1 MLGAVVDPSRLGENA
16 RRRAAVLAAVFA
28 VGTLLASCTTVTRT
42 SMTRTDGRLSA
53 SGRSGSGL
61 ADGATADAT
70 GGSADAGAGTGGADG
85 SAGAG
90 GAGSAAG
97 GTAGGTT
104 GGAGSNGATGGA
116 AGSSCSKT
124 IKLGVSYSSD
134 LAAGLSAVGNPSAA
148 AQAGDLVKQ
157 QQAIYQRTADDLN
170 QRGGLAGC
178 KVQLVFHDFKSL
190 GAGGFSGESQ
200 SECADFAEDKHV
212 FAVITGALENRTLIT
227 CLAQRK
233 TPVLFN
239 STQYNATSA
248 DYKTYRG
255 YLYQPT
261 YLNPDRWASFIDQ
274 YNAAGYF
281 DKGAKV
287 GILLADNGYGSNQR
301 LVEQIWK
308 PKLAALGITPVV
320 FTFKMI
326 TGYSDVSSVT
336 SQFNSAVLQ
345 FRSQG
350 VTHVMST
357 PDAGDMAIFFTQV
370 ASSQNYRPRYALN
383 SLSGAVV
390 WPTEPADQRPGAV
403 AISFTSFDLGTAP
416 DPAQLA
422 SNPASKA
429 RSDCDALFKGRNGS
443 TPMSAIYPV
452 CDQMNFLRLSLQ
464 GASDV
469 TPAALL
475 AGSER
480 LGNTM
485 SIASGF
491 SNATFGAGR
500 YDGASSTRAMLWDEP
515 SKIWKYV
522 TPPTP
527 VP

>member
-1 MLGAVVDPSRLGENA
+1 MVNARTSGTRARRHALGA
-16 RRRAAVLAAVFA
+16 AALAVMA
-28 VGTLLASCTTVTRT
+28 LLASCTTVTRT
-42 SMTRTDGRLSA
+42 SMTRTDGRLATS
-53 SGRSGSGL
+53 SGEPGAVADEGTGTSDAAGPAGDSVGPAGSSGS
-61 ADGATADAT
+61 A
-70 GGSADAGAGTGGADG
+70 ADAGSGAVASGD
-85 SAGAG
+85 
-90 GAGSAAG
+90 
-97 GTAGGTT
+97 TT
-104 GGAGSNGATGGA
+104 GGGPGTAA
-116 AGSSCSKT
+116 AGQSCSKT
-124 IKLGVSYSSD
+124 IRLGVSYSSD

-148 AQAGDLVKQ
+148 SQAGDFVKQ
-157 QQAIYQRTADDLN
+157 QQAIYQRTADDVN

-227 CLAQRK
+227 CLAQHK

-239 STQYNATSA
+239 SSQYNPTTP
-248 DYKTYRG
+248 DYKEYRG
-255 YLYQPT
+255 YLYQPG
-261 YLNPDRWASFIDQ
+261 YINPDRWGPYIDQ

-308 PKLAALGITPVV
+308 PRLAALGITPVV

-326 TGYSDVSSVT
+326 TGYSDVSGVT

-350 VTHVMST
+350 VTHVMTT
-357 PDAGDMAIFFTQV
+357 PDAGDAVIFFTQV
-370 ASSQNYRPRYALN
+370 ASSQNYHPRYAL
-383 SLSGAVV
+383 STLSAAQA
-390 WPTEPADQRPGAV
+390 WETEPADQRPRAV
-403 AISFTSFDLGTAP
+403 AISFTSFDLGPTPNPTQA
-416 DPAQLA
+416 AT
-422 SNPASKA
+422 NPASKA

-443 TPMSAIYPV
+443 TPMTSIYPV
-452 CDQMNFLRLSLQ
+452 CDQMNFLQAALR

-475 AGSER
+475 AGVEK
-480 LGNTM
+480 LGNTLPL
-485 SIASGF
+485 AAGYA
-491 SNATFGAGR
+491 NAKLGPGV
-500 YDGASSTRAMLWDEP
+500 YDGGSATRAMLWDEP
-515 SKIWKYV
+515 SKMWKYV
-522 TPPTP
+522 SPPTP